1 MSAKKSPIIVD
12 TSAFFAGTKKLRT
25 IIEKGDRLLTIDLIV
40 FEFTKVMEDEIQR
53 SAGSGDTKRAAML
66 RGLRDRFPKLLLDLG
81 ISVTSPEFSSTD
93 VNNLYSVI
101 SKGYDSGDAMI
112 WLKMQKAG
120 WDTILT
126 DNVSDWRALGAR
138 VMTFD

>member
-1 MSAKKSPIIVD
+1 MSAKPPIIID
-12 TSAFFAGTKKLRT
+12 TSAFFAGTKKLRS
-25 IIEKGDRLLTIDLIV
+25 IIERGDRLLTVDLIV
-40 FEFTKVMEDEIQR
+40 FEFTKVIEDEIQR
-53 SAGSGDTKRAAML
+53 SAGSGNTKRAAVL

-81 ISVTSPEFSSTD
+81 INVASPEFSLTD
-93 VNNLYSVI
+93 VNHLYSMI
-101 SKGYDSGDAMI
+101 SKGYDSGDSMI

-126 DNVSDWRALGAR
+126 DNVSDWRALGAN